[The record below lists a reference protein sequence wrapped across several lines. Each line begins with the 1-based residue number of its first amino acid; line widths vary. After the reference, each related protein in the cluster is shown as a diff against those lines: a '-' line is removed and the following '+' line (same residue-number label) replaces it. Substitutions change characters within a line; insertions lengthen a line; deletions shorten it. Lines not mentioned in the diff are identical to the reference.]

1 MIAKNKSKM
10 TGISFRKVTLTDAIK
25 EEIMSKYY
33 ITGFGVLGF
42 SFNGFNLDKE
52 FEPRIT
58 AHGRF
63 YFDERNEAEIVAK
76 LIGGE
81 VHC

>member
-1 MIAKNKSKM
+1 
-10 TGISFRKVTLTDAIK
+10 
-25 EEIMSKYY
+25 MSKYY